1 MTLHISISG
10 EAEAKLRQQAAAG
23 GLTPEAVAAR
33 LVEEGL
39 GRQSLEQLLAPIWS
53 EFDATGMSDDQLSEV
68 LERAKHE
75 QRQERRSRRAS

>member
-1 MTLHISISG
+1 MTLHISISE
-10 EAEAKLRQQAAAG
+10 EAEAKLRQRATAG
-23 GLTPEAVAAR
+23 GQTPEAVAAR

-39 GRQSLEQLLAPIWS
+39 GRPSLDQLLAPVWS
-53 EFDATGMSDDQLSEV
+53 EFDASGMTDDQLSEL